1 MRPAKSTGD
10 TSLVTCVAGSLALLL
25 ALHTS
30 HSGAL
35 ASQPGQREDVKSC
48 LNVRDPRLRCAV
60 PLCV

>member
-35 ASQPGQREDVKSC
+35 ASQPGKREDVKSC
-48 LNVRDPRLRCAV
+48 LNVRD
-60 PLCV
+60 